1 MPVVDNRES
10 VGVLM
15 LLNGLWGSSFDLVIL
30 ILFSYSGRQRFEGDS
45 VEFIVVKSLMFLK
58 IFDFV

>member
-1 MPVVDNRES
+1 
-10 VGVLM
+10 M
-15 LLNGLWGSSFDLVIL
+15 LLNIRWGSGFDLVIL

-45 VEFIVVKSLMFLK
+45 VGFIVVKSLMFLR

>member
-15 LLNGLWGSSFDLVIL
+15 LLNSLWGSGFDLVIL
-30 ILFSYSGRQRFEGDS
+30 ILFGYSGRQRFEGDS
-45 VEFIVVKSLMFLK
+45 VGFIVVKSLMFLK

>member
-15 LLNGLWGSSFDLVIL
+15 LLNGLWGSGFDLVIL

>member
-15 LLNGLWGSSFDLVIL
+15 LLNGLWGSGFDLVIL
-30 ILFSYSGRQRFEGDS
+30 ILFSYFGRQRFEGDS
-45 VEFIVVKSLMFLK
+45 VGFIVVKSLMFLR